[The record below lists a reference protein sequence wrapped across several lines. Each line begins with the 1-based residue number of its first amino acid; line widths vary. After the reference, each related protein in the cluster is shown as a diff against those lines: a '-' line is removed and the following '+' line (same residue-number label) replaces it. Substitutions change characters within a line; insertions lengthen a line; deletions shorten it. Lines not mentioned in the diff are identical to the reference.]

1 MTQVLLCIVFLDC
14 ILDTHKYEP
23 NPFLCSNR
31 FMLDEMF
38 LRNSSKYY
46 VASNKNM
53 WVFCIPKVWQILKS
67 LGRTF
72 HQE

>member
-53 WVFCIPKVWQILKS
+53 WVFLYSKS
-67 LGRTF
+67 MANF
-72 HQE
+72 EESW